1 MVTTALAPLGTNS
14 TEQPSKATARYVE
27 LVRMLREDFRDRDRL
42 YEYIDDVV
50 YGRIRPNIPKGYRKI
65 GRARR
70 NPLAVHFINTI
81 TAALTVEAAE
91 VYKPLDGNA
100 SDAAQANSTLREHFF
115 NASWEAQEDA
125 ADEPLFRRF
134 MRPIVSKG
142 EGVMKTVERSKTL
155 WGAYSDYSKKLQGRL
170 ESGDLARLDGD
181 AKDRLYHHR
190 TEEYKKTQ
198 APYPICSIDVD
209 PSTFYYWKGDHGAV
223 CQVEHKRVPYLE
235 TLVKYDHA
243 LDQNGRVVPAALG
256 QALPAENWSRAMSG
270 TSALTM
276 SEIWTPAECI
286 YLLSGPGQSGVSDP
300 GQAATLVKRFPHRY
314 ADPLTKALRGPYFHC
329 RGTTTESRLPHRA
342 GLGVLY
348 GFLDLF
354 VWLDELLTIQ
364 QINAV
369 MTGLATYKRNRP
381 PPGSGLSEPEVGEDG
396 LPRPREPATLVPGTV
411 FDDDIGPVEQP
422 RAGAALPEAV
432 AQVREFL
439 EMILP
444 KVLQGIVDTTDS
456 GYQLAQA
463 VRLGRIAFD
472 PLVKN
477 AQRCMAR
484 RVGFESWLIENCVGE
499 TVYVEGASGKKRGR
513 TNVVSIGPDDLNGD
527 HRYKVRL
534 NSDATNEELID
545 VRKHAEMVK
554 NGFESVAEAQEELG
568 KNPDE
573 TEFKILYEQ
582 AKQRPQVQQYLWQR
596 VDEKMAQGQQAAMQN
611 AQNALGQPQEQPGD
625 ALQGMGQVFE
635 PGQAGMPIA
644 PTMPGQ
650 GPGIPAVPAGAPGG
664 IPAIQQPGGL
674 PGQPAP
680 GP

>member
-1 MVTTALAPLGTNS
+1 MVSALAPFS
-14 TEQPSKATARYVE
+14 PDRTEEPSRDTARYVE
-27 LVRMLREDFRDRDRL
+27 LVRMLRDDFRDRDSL
-42 YEYIDDVV
+42 YTYIDDVI
-50 YGRIRPNIPKGYRKI
+50 YGRLRPNIPKGYRKI

-70 NPLAVHFINTI
+70 NPLAVHFVNTI
-81 TAALTVEAAE
+81 TAALTVEMPE
-91 VYKPLDGNA
+91 VYYPLDGNA
-100 SDAAQANSTLREHFF
+100 SDAAQANSTKREHFF

-125 ADEPLFRRF
+125 ADEPIFRRF
-134 MRPIVSKG
+134 VRPVVSKG

-155 WGAYSDYSKKLQGRL
+155 WAAYSAYSKKLLERI
-170 ESGDLARLDGD
+170 ESGDLAKLDHD
-181 AKDRLYHHR
+181 AKDRLYNHR
-190 TEEYKKTQ
+190 TEEFKKAQ
-198 APYPICSIDVD
+198 APYPIVSIDVD
-209 PSTFYYWKGDHGAV
+209 PSSFYYWKGDHGIV
-223 CQVEHKRVPYLE
+223 CGVEHKRVPYLE
-235 TLVKYDHA
+235 TLIRYNHA
-243 LDQNGRVVPAALG
+243 LDANGRVVPAALG

-276 SEIWTPAECI
+276 SEVWTPKECV
-286 YLLSGPGQSGVSDP
+286 YLLSGPGQSGTSDP
-300 GQAATLVKRFPHRY
+300 GQAATLVKKFSHRY
-314 ADPLTKALRGPYFHC
+314 ADPLTQSLRGPYFHC

-369 MTGLATYKRNRP
+369 ITGLASFKRNRP
-381 PPGSGLSEPEVGEDG
+381 PPGSNLAEPEVGEDG
-396 LPRPREPATLVPGTV
+396 LPRPREPASLEPGKV
-411 FDDDIGPVEQP
+411 FDDDIGPVEMP
-422 RAGAALPEAV
+422 RAGQALPEAV

-444 KVLQGIVDTTDS
+444 RVLQGIVDTTDS

-472 PLVKN
+472 PIVKN
-477 AQRCMAR
+477 VQRTMGK
-484 RVGFESWLIENCVGE
+484 RVGFESWLIENAVGE
-499 TVYVEGASGKKRGR
+499 TVYVEGSSGTSRRG
-513 TNVVSIGPDDLNGD
+513 NVVSIGPDDLNGD

-545 VRKHAEMVK
+545 VRKHAEMVQ
-554 NGFESVAEAQEELG
+554 NGFESVAEAQEALG

-573 TEFKILYEQ
+573 TELKILFEQ

-596 VDEKMAQGQQAAMQN
+596 VDQKMAQGQQAAMQS
-611 AQNALGQPQEQPGD
+611 AQNALGPPPGQPGD
-625 ALQGMGQVFE
+625 ALMGMGQVFE

-644 PTMPGQ
+644 PTMPGAA
-650 GPGIPAVPAGAPGG
+650 PGVPAVPAGAPGG
-664 IPAIQQPGGL
+664 IPMQQQPGGL